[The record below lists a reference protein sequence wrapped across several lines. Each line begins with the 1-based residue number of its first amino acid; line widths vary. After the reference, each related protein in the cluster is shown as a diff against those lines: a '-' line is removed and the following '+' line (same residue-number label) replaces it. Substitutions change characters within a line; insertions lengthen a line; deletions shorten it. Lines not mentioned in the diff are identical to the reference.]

1 MVHPRSPQK
10 KKAQE
15 LAVQTDL
22 LVGGHEETGA
32 RKEHTDRPQVG
43 PVTVRKRELP
53 GTESIQDEA
62 GRPLAAYRGL
72 DEIIQKGLLVFKCHD
87 SETLGSRLMNPPNV
101 R

>member
-1 MVHPRSPQK
+1 M
-10 KKAQE
+10 
-15 LAVQTDL
+15 
-22 LVGGHEETGA
+22 
-32 RKEHTDRPQVG
+32 RKC
-43 PVTVRKRELP
+43 ELP
-53 GTESIQDEA
+53 ATESIQEEA